1 VFTADTV
8 AIHLHDELLL
18 KGHRS
23 STAPTLWTI
32 PLQVPPPS
40 TQLAATA
47 VNTSTKPPDLVAF
60 AHASLFS
67 PALTTLAQALRKDY
81 VVGFPGLTSPT
92 LAKYPPMSMAT
103 AKGHLD
109 QARQHP
115 HRVSAPPG
123 FTPNPSDPD
132 HLDFF
137 PSSETP
143 INQRTHLCFS
153 ATIQAT
159 GQISSDQTGKF
170 PLPSSTG
177 NNYIFVLYD
186 YDSNSI
192 HAVAI
197 KNRSAP
203 SILAAYKI
211 VFQRLTRAGLTP
223 RLARLDNECSAIL
236 KQFFYDEHIDF
247 QLAPPHIHRR
257 NAAERAVRTFKN
269 HLLAGLST
277 CDANFPLHLWD
288 TLLPQAQIT
297 LNLLCGSRINPNL
310 SAHAQVFGHY
320 NFSSHPIGPP
330 LAQKFSFMRSLP
342 TEPPGLRMPLK
353 VGTWALPW
361 NRTGATVYGQ
371 NKPETQRSHL

>member
-1 VFTADTV
+1 LTPAALTLLSQSALHSPLGPSPPTHSHNAIADTGATGHFLSLSAPVANKRVTTTPISVVLPDGSTIHSTHTGHLLLSHALPATATLAHIFPALGSTSLLSIGQLCDHGCTAVFTADTV

-143 INQRTHLCFS
+143 INQLTHLCFS

-223 RLARLDNECSAIL
+223 
-236 KQFFYDEHIDF
+236 
-247 QLAPPHIHRR
+247 
-257 NAAERAVRTFKN
+257 
-269 HLLAGLST
+269 
-277 CDANFPLHLWD
+277 
-288 TLLPQAQIT
+288 
-297 LNLLCGSRINPNL
+297 
-310 SAHAQVFGHY
+310 
-320 NFSSHPIGPP
+320 
-330 LAQKFSFMRSLP
+330 
-342 TEPPGLRMPLK
+342 
-353 VGTWALPW
+353 
-361 NRTGATVYGQ
+361 
-371 NKPETQRSHL
+371 